1 MSTTIQTFF
10 ESQLVNEVKPYTTD
24 FTDFIRSGASISAVA
39 ASYAQTF
46 NPGGS
51 ALASGSCAAGIS
63 AGSVTHISPALSAAG
78 SYSFLVTATMTDN
91 DVRKAIWY
99 VQIDA

>member
-51 ALASGSCAAGIS
+51 EN
-63 AGSVTHISPALSAAG
+63 V
-78 SYSFLVTATMTDN
+78 
-91 DVRKAIWY
+91 
-99 VQIDA
+99 